1 MVVVEIVIV
10 KNKNSTMIA
19 KAAETIVHLVTIFVT
34 FIAPMQT
41 YLYVTVFNVMVDFF
55 IGFYKA
61 VVHDK
66 KKLSREKLIDTL
78 KSLIFFFMALMM
90 GMVMETYLVPA
101 LPILLTIAISINIF
115 YFFRGLKN
123 ISIITGIDIVKNV
136 KKLFKKD

>member
-1 MVVVEIVIV
+1 MGKI
-10 KNKNSTMIA
+10 IA
-19 KAAETIVHLVTIFVT
+19 TIIHLLSVFVT

-55 IGFYKA
+55 IGLYKA
-61 VVHDK
+61 VVYDK
-66 KKLSREKLIDTL
+66 KSLSREKLIETL

-101 LPILLTIAISINIF
+101 LPVLLTIAISINIF

-136 KKLFKKD
+136 KKLFNKGE